1 MCMRKLILV
10 ILVAPLLMMCFNAAA
25 QTKTKTEQKQWEDY
39 QKRQKK
45 KLEHDILSHDV
56 KQYRRRLKREKNI
69 KTEHLVSAKKRETKA
84 DKKAHRRSNRAIA
97 RVRRGNDKTK
107 KQSLAAIGGNKEFSS
122 ISSKKR
128 KQSHNYT
135 FSRSK
140 KATGYARRH
149 DYMSVVV
156 K

>member
-1 MCMRKLILV
+1 MRKLILV
-10 ILVAPLLMMCFNAAA
+10 ILVVPLLLSFNAAA
-25 QTKTKTEQKQWEDY
+25 QTKSKREQKQWEDY

-45 KLEHDILSHDV
+45 KLEHDILSHDI
-56 KQYRRRLKREKNI
+56 KQYRRKLKREKNI

-84 DKKAHRRSNRAIA
+84 DKKARRRSNRAIA
-97 RVRRGNDKTK
+97 RVRRGNEKAK
-107 KQSLAAIGGNKEFSS
+107 KQSFAAIGGNKEFTFM
-122 ISSKKR
+122 SSKRR
-128 KQSHNYT
+128 KKSHNYAFT
-135 FSRSK
+135 RSK